1 MSSTHTAEAEI
12 LKTLQELNP
21 FMGRTVMK
29 SHHIWDEQF
38 LDITS
43 INAHVSEQIFDSI
56 KLAKENNATLG
67 IAVVAPKGTGKT
79 HVLSRIRHQLKMNNQ
94 GCFIYLCEYGN
105 LAFIKSHFLQGLAMS
120 LNKKGG
126 SGTTQWQEL
135 ATALVNSVVSSFNQP
150 DKLVGQ
156 FHNIVRKNPAIVH
169 QITDRILQHYEI
181 DNPNVVRAIIW
192 TLSKPHAPYAINWLA
207 GRDLSENQ
215 AKFLDLPEFSTENR
229 SGEAFEMAVQILNLV
244 ASYTL
249 PVICFDELD
258 AAESADENDETV
270 GGFTRAMSV
279 TSLAKDVYNNLK
291 CGIIITAVYK
301 RTLQDQIKASFAMD
315 SVVER
320 LIEKELALSTL
331 KSENVIELVANHLRA
346 FYHSQQISPPHKLYP
361 FNEKQLQEL
370 GEARLTTRE
379 VLQWCS
385 KNIPSGIISTTK
397 QLEKVYQEV
406 QANLDDY
413 LENNILIAE
422 SIGYGF
428 KQLRGRSVNGIK
440 VVDVE
445 ESIKPYSKHY
455 GCIQFRLVVEEN
467 GNTERIGVA
476 VAQYSHGKSVGAAIK
491 YLTNYKDFNLSRGC
505 LVRQKAIPAHWQVA
519 NQYLEKLQMKQGGE
533 WVSFQDSEIQSLI
546 TIYSMKD
553 EIDWD
558 DFTAEDFAVFIK
570 EKHPLEYNPVL
581 LEILSNPSGEAPKN
595 VVDAESALD
604 VLFSHNA
611 DREAIDENNSEL
623 ELTLATH

>member
-1 MSSTHTAEAEI
+1 MSSKHTPEAQI

-21 FMGRTVMK
+21 FSGRTVTK
-29 SHHIWDEQF
+29 SHHIWEENF
-38 LDITS
+38 LDIAS
-43 INAHVSEQIFDSI
+43 INANVSEQIFDSI
-56 KLAKENNATLG
+56 KLAKHNNATLG
-67 IAVVAPKGTGKT
+67 VAVVAPKGTGKT
-79 HVLSRIRHQLKMNNQ
+79 HILSRIRHQLKTNNQ

-105 LAFIKSHFLQGLAMS
+105 LAFIKSHFLQGLAIS
-120 LNKKGG
+120 LNKQGG

-135 ATALVNSVVSSFNQP
+135 ATTLINSVVSSSNQP
-150 DKLVGQ
+150 EKLVSQ
-156 FHNIVRKNPAIVH
+156 FHQVVKKNPTIVH

-229 SGEAFEMAVQILNLV
+229 SGEAFEMAIQILNLI
-244 ASYTL
+244 ASYTV

-291 CGIIITAVYK
+291 CGLIITSVYK

-331 KSENVIELVANHLRA
+331 RDEDIIELISNHLRV

-361 FNEKQLQEL
+361 FSEKQLQEL

-379 VLQWCS
+379 ALQWCS
-385 KNIPSGIISTTK
+385 KNIPSGVVSPTK
-397 QLEKVYQEV
+397 QLEKIYQEV
-406 QANLDDY
+406 QSNLDNY
-413 LENNILIAE
+413 LEDNELIAE
-422 SIGYGF
+422 SIGHGF
-428 KQLRGRSVNGIK
+428 KRLRGRTIDGVNLI
-440 VVDVE
+440 DIE
-445 ESIKPYSKHY
+445 ENIKPYSKHY
-455 GCIQFRLVVEEN
+455 GCIQFRLIVEEQ
-467 GNTERIGVA
+467 GKTEKIGIA

-491 YLTNYKDFNLSRGC
+491 YLTNYQDFDLSRGC
-505 LVRQKAIPAHWQVA
+505 LVRQKTIPAHWQVA
-519 NQYLEKLQMKQGGE
+519 NQYLEMLQTEQGGE
-533 WVSFQDSEIQSLI
+533 WVSFEDSEIQSLI
-546 TIYSMKD
+546 TLYKMQD

-558 DFTAEDFAVFIK
+558 EFTPEDFAMFI
-570 EKHPLEYNPVL
+570 EERHPLDHNPIL

-595 VVDAESALD
+595 VIDTESTLE
-604 VLFSHNA
+604 VLFSQNVDGESA
-611 DREAIDENNSEL
+611 DASGSDL
-623 ELTLATH
+623 ELALTAH